1 MGMNV
6 LTLSALLAFWSEHPD
21 AELPLRA
28 WYKHVRAADYT
39 SFAEVKADFGSA
51 DWVAGF
57 IVFDIGGN
65 KYRLIVWPNFAGKRL
80 YVEHVLTHKQYD
92 DWRP

>member
-1 MGMNV
+1 M
-6 LTLSALLAFWSEHPD
+6 
-21 AELPLRA
+21 
-28 WYKHVRAADYT
+28 
-39 SFAEVKADFGSA
+39 KADFGSA

-80 YVEHVLTHKQYD
+80 YVEHILTHKQYD